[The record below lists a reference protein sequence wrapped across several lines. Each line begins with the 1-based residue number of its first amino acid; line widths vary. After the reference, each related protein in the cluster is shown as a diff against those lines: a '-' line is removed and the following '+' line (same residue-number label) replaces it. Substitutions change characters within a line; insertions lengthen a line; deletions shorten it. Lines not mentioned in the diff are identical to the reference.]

1 MKKIIITIL
10 VVSVLSCKSEK
21 DKIITDNIELSEIH
35 EQDQLD
41 RQTRLDWSK
50 VNKRDSVR
58 RVRVHQLLDSNKV
71 VTAKD
76 YKHAAMVFQHG
87 NGPEDYGLAVELM
100 EKAIALDSTINK
112 WLLAATTDRYLLSK
126 GEPQIYGTQYRKM
139 NGGPWKLAD
148 IDTTKI
154 SDEQRIKFGV
164 ETLAEQREKEKDL
177 NRKELSMLLD

>member
-112 WLLAATTDRYLLSK
+112 WLLAAAIDRDLQRR
-126 GEPQIYGTQYRKM
+126 GEPQIFGIQFIKNEDNKWVLY
-139 NGGPWKLAD
+139 D

-154 SDEQRIKFGV
+154 NDETRRKYGV
-164 ETLAEQREKEKDL
+164 PNLSKLKAEADRM
-177 NRKELSMLLD
+177 NNN